1 MNKIFLLPG
10 FIYRGKSTK
19 HFFIK
24 KKNTNVF
31 PETPL
36 RLHGIQL
43 KKQLYNT
50 CLFTMIFICKLKDF
64 SSLVWLTTKINER
77 FHSQAKQGEVG
88 NHLQEKKTKQKQK
101 SNLNHP
107 MPHPFFSM

>member
-24 KKNTNVF
+24 KNTNVF
-31 PETPL
+31 PETSL
-36 RLHGIQL
+36 RLHGIEL

-88 NHLQEKKTKQKQK
+88 NHLQEKKKQKQK

-107 MPHPFFSM
+107 IPHPFFSM